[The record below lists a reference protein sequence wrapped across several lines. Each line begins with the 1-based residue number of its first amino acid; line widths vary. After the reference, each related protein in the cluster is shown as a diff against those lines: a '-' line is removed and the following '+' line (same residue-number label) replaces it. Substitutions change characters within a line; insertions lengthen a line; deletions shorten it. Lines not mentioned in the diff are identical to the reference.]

1 MGMILRI
8 ASSRI
13 VGQGDIVGRS
23 GYFSLNLSANS
34 VMRGR
39 LDARRTL
46 KSLVADLRMKKLLL
60 LIALLL
66 PALFV
71 TAQGIKNGLKEE
83 PKINVGIKG
92 GFNSSMY
99 FTSRLE
105 LDGER
110 MEDVQNNYKV
120 GYFAAMFFR
129 VHMKRHFIQPEIMY
143 NIYKGEIAFN
153 KNQNKENTLPELA
166 KLNSTIHSLELPIL
180 YGYSFVKSRPY
191 GMALFIGPKLEYV
204 WKHKTSEEFEG
215 FGYSGI
221 KEELHPI
228 NISSVIGLGVNI
240 ANIFFDFRYEI

>member
-1 MGMILRI
+1 
-8 ASSRI
+8 
-13 VGQGDIVGRS
+13 
-23 GYFSLNLSANS
+23 
-34 VMRGR
+34 
-39 LDARRTL
+39 
-46 KSLVADLRMKKLLL
+46 MKKLLL

-66 PALFV
+66 SGLSIQ
-71 TAQGIKNGLKEE
+71 AQTEKKGPKKE

-129 VHMKRHFIQPEIMY
+129 VHMKRHFIQPEVMY
-143 NIYKGEIAFN
+143 NVYKGEIAFN
-153 KNQNKENTLPELA
+153 KNQNHENTLPEFA

-204 WKHKTSEEFEG
+204 WKYKTSEEFEG
-215 FGYSGI
+215 FGHSGI
-221 KEELHPI
+221 KEELHPF
-228 NISSVIGLGVNI
+228 NVSSVIGLGVNI
-240 ANIFFDFRYEI
+240 ANIFFDFRYEIGLTNISKSISYERNADGVTVQQKGIFINRHRNVLSFSLGVIF

>member
-1 MGMILRI
+1 
-8 ASSRI
+8 
-13 VGQGDIVGRS
+13 
-23 GYFSLNLSANS
+23 
-34 VMRGR
+34 
-39 LDARRTL
+39 
-46 KSLVADLRMKKLLL
+46 MKKLLL

-66 PALFV
+66 LTLSVPV
-71 TAQGIKNGLKEE
+71 RGEKKGLQEE

-120 GYFAAMFFR
+120 GYFAALFFR
-129 VHMKRHFIQPEIMY
+129 VHMKRHFIQPEMMY
-143 NIYKGEIAFN
+143 NVYKGEIAFN
-153 KNQNKENTLPELA
+153 KNQNNENTLPEFA

-204 WKHKTSEEFEG
+204 WKHKTDEEFEG
-215 FGYSGI
+215 CLLYTS
-221 KEELHPI
+221 P
-228 NISSVIGLGVNI
+228 SPR
-240 ANIFFDFRYEI
+240 DTR

>member
-1 MGMILRI
+1 
-8 ASSRI
+8 
-13 VGQGDIVGRS
+13 
-23 GYFSLNLSANS
+23 
-34 VMRGR
+34 
-39 LDARRTL
+39 
-46 KSLVADLRMKKLLL
+46 MKKLLL

-153 KNQNKENTLPELA
+153 KNQNNENIKASMRICNKRIVCDQCYGTADLRGNGTA
-166 KLNSTIHSLELPIL
+166 HSQRASDHRHHSHRAYSLC
-180 YGYSFVKSRPY
+180 GYFY
-191 GMALFIGPKLEYV
+191 
-204 WKHKTSEEFEG
+204 
-215 FGYSGI
+215 
-221 KEELHPI
+221 
-228 NISSVIGLGVNI
+228 
-240 ANIFFDFRYEI
+240 

>member
-1 MGMILRI
+1 
-8 ASSRI
+8 
-13 VGQGDIVGRS
+13 
-23 GYFSLNLSANS
+23 
-34 VMRGR
+34 
-39 LDARRTL
+39 
-46 KSLVADLRMKKLLL
+46 MKKLLL

-66 PALFV
+66 SGLSIQ
-71 TAQGIKNGLKEE
+71 AQTEKKGPKKE

-129 VHMKRHFIQPEIMY
+129 VHIKRHFIQPEVMY
-143 NIYKGEIAFN
+143 NVYKGEIAFN
-153 KNQNKENTLPELA
+153 KNQNHENTLPEFA

-204 WKHKTSEEFEG
+204 WKYKTSEEFEG
-215 FGYSGI
+215 FGHSGI
-221 KEELHPI
+221 KEELHPF
-228 NISSVIGLGVNI
+228 NVSSVIGLGVNI
-240 ANIFFDFRYEI
+240 ANIFFDFRYEIGLTNISKSISYERNVDGVTVQQKGIFINRHRNVLSFSLGVIF